1 MLYNRVLYNML
12 YNGFVLYNMLY
23 IIDMLYSMML
33 YNRGVINYVI

>member
-23 IIDMLYSMML
+23 SIDMLYSMML

>member
-12 YNGFVLYNMLY
+12 YNSFVLYNMLY

>member
-12 YNGFVLYNMLY
+12 YNGFVLYNRLY

>member
-23 IIDMLYSMML
+23 SIDMLYIMML

>member
-12 YNGFVLYNMLY
+12 YNGFLLYNMLY

>member
-1 MLYNRVLYNML
+1 ML
-12 YNGFVLYNMLY
+12 YNGFVLYNRLY